1 MFYAVVGLALSVVA
15 WRTFLA
21 VFAFPPAGTGRVAA
35 VLEVWLGGTVLVAA
49 VFNLLMAVGDYSPTR
64 PGPNP
69 TAGFL
74 LAGFVVCM
82 FVSCRVWGAFA
93 AILPRDVAVG
103 GALTT
108 GVLLFVAVATLGFM
122 LSQ

>member
-1 MFYAVVGLALSVVA
+1 
-15 WRTFLA
+15 
-21 VFAFPPAGTGRVAA
+21 VAA
-35 VLEVWLGGTVLVAA
+35 VLEVLLGGTVLLAA
-49 VFNLLMAVGDYSPTR
+49 VFNLLMAVGEYSPTR

-82 FVSCRVWGAFA
+82 FVSCGVWGAFA

-108 GVLLFVAVATLGFM
+108 GVLLFGVVATLGFM
-122 LSQ
+122 LAQ